1 MDLLHTVRG
10 RESVSAGV
18 SVCLPDTS
26 VRRRHEKYRV
36 ARLPYGPFF
45 FTLSTYITNNKRTYL
60 IRGIIYNYEVYN

>member
-1 MDLLHTVRG
+1 MDLLHTVRD

-18 SVCLPDTS
+18 SVTVCLPDTS

-45 FTLSTYITNNKRTYL
+45 SLRLSTYHKQ
-60 IRGIIYNYEVYN
+60 